1 MNQHAVADYS
11 RFSKPLPYQLGLLL
25 HMMVRDA
32 SSASCPHYAMVGSPN
47 AQRFWVLIS
56 HLVYI
61 LYHKNFFV
69 STIGFYIPIM
79 FGIVDVAN
87 GRILDRLH
95 LLRSSLGLG
104 LSGLFLSLQ
113 PGGEGWELVDV
124 FAPLGIV

>member
-56 HLVYI
+56 HLIYI

-69 STIGFYIPIM
+69 STIGFYIPIV

-87 GRILDRLH
+87 GRVPERLH
-95 LLRSSLGLG
+95 FLRSDLRFGV
-104 LSGLFLSLQ
+104 SGLFLGL
-113 PGGEGWELVDV
+113 
-124 FAPLGIV
+124 

>member
-69 STIGFYIPIM
+69 STIGFYIPIV

-87 GRILDRLH
+87 GRVPERLH
-95 LLRSSLGLG
+95 FLRSGLRFG
-104 LSGLFLSLQ
+104 VSGLFLGL
-113 PGGEGWELVDV
+113 
-124 FAPLGIV
+124 

>member
-1 MNQHAVADYS
+1 
-11 RFSKPLPYQLGLLL
+11 
-25 HMMVRDA
+25 MMVRDA

-87 GRILDRLH
+87 RRILDRLH
-95 LLRSSLGLG
+95 ILRSGFRLG

-113 PGGEGWELVDV
+113 PRGESWELVDV
-124 FAPLGIV
+124 FAVLGVI